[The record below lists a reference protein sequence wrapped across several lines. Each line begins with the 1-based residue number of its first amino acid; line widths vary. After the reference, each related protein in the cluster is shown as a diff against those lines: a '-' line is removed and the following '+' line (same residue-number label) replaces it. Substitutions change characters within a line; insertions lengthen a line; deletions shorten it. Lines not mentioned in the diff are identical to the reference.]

1 MTGPRN
7 RSRPAADYGTSRING
22 TELLG
27 LALNL
32 KTPVIYDTVRGANGD
47 ERVLNPEE
55 TQAAKEKQKLIKEKF
70 KGWIFSDPDRTERL
84 VRDYNDTYNN
94 LRPRIF
100 DGSHLDFP
108 GMSKAIT
115 LNPHQK
121 DAVWR
126 CMTAGNTLLA
136 HCVGAGKTFEVA
148 AATMK
153 KKQAGLAKKTII
165 AVPNHMLEQFGR
177 EFMQLYPDAKILL
190 ASKED
195 FTKERRKMLTARIA
209 TGDWDAIIVTH
220 SSFERIGMSR
230 EFQANFLRE
239 QIKEYEH
246 LLIDKASTGR
256 NIIKA
261 IEKQK
266 ARREERLKDLLAED
280 KKDDGLVFDELGV
293 DDLAIDEFHF
303 FKNLETPTKM
313 DRVAGIQTGGSER
326 AFDLL
331 MKASYLDQL
340 HPGHGLTGATGTPI
354 SNSMVEM
361 YTLQRFFD
369 PDGLKS
375 RGIEHFDAWA
385 ATFGEVVDTMEISPD
400 GATLR
405 PRSRFAKFVNLP
417 ELTQMFRGFTDVQT
431 AEMLNLPTPRLRGG
445 KAQTI
450 VCPMSEEQKELQ
462 DRLIERYDRLRT
474 SKVDPRE
481 DNALAITTDGRKLAL
496 DGRLLRPGE
505 DFPGSKINAL
515 VAEVIRTWRE
525 TEETCGTQMIFCD
538 MGVHPRPFSVYDEIV
553 AKLVDH
559 GIPRHQIAVMGD
571 ADTDAKKQTL
581 FEKVRQGSVRVLIGS
596 TQKMGTGTN
605 VQKRLKRKHDLDAP
619 WKPAEVEQRDGRI
632 MRQGNENEEVEIT
645 RYVTEGSFDAFMW
658 QALETKARF
667 IAQVMSG
674 DCAVRKA
681 EDIGGQE
688 LSYAEVKAIASGN
701 PAVLTLAETDAE
713 LQRLAILRKN
723 HHDEQYLT
731 RRNLRDLPDS
741 IRHLTKRVDGL
752 TADMAT
758 MSGNN
763 ATLTTEGIGERMK
776 RMPEKVSE
784 TYRTRLETFH
794 GLEAGIILHPLG
806 GTEVYLDGA
815 VRCRETLIR
824 DNPGPRAVLNA
835 LERLAEGYDDDIRH
849 LKAEIAIN
857 STVPRV

>member
-1 MTGPRN
+1 
-7 RSRPAADYGTSRING
+7 
-22 TELLG
+22 
-27 LALNL
+27 
-32 KTPVIYDTVRGANGD
+32 
-47 ERVLNPEE
+47 
-55 TQAAKEKQKLIKEKF
+55 
-70 KGWIFSDPDRTERL
+70 
-84 VRDYNDTYNN
+84 
-94 LRPRIF
+94 
-100 DGSHLDFP
+100 
-108 GMSKAIT
+108 
-115 LNPHQK
+115 
-121 DAVWR
+121 
-126 CMTAGNTLLA
+126 
-136 HCVGAGKTFEVA
+136 
-148 AATMK
+148 
-153 KKQAGLAKKTII
+153 
-165 AVPNHMLEQFGR
+165 
-177 EFMQLYPDAKILL
+177 
-190 ASKED
+190 
-195 FTKERRKMLTARIA
+195 
-209 TGDWDAIIVTH
+209 
-220 SSFERIGMSR
+220 
-230 EFQANFLRE
+230 
-239 QIKEYEH
+239 
-246 LLIDKASTGR
+246 
-256 NIIKA
+256 
-261 IEKQK
+261 
-266 ARREERLKDLLAED
+266 
-280 KKDDGLVFDELGV
+280 
-293 DDLAIDEFHF
+293 
-303 FKNLETPTKM
+303 M

-340 HPGHGLTGATGTPI
+340 HPGYGLTGATGTPI

-369 PDGLKS
+369 PEGLKS

-431 AEMLNLPTPRLRGG
+431 AEMLNLPTPRLKGG

-462 DRLIERYDRLRT
+462 DGLIERYDRLRT

-496 DGRLLRPGE
+496 DARMLRPGE

-515 VAEVIRTWRE
+515 VTEVIKTWRE
-525 TEETCGTQMIFCD
+525 TEVTRGTQMIFCD
-538 MGVHPRPFSVYDEIV
+538 MGVHPKPFSVYDEIV

-559 GIPRHQIAVMGD
+559 GIPRHQIAVMGN
-571 ADTDAKKQTL
+571 ADTDAKKQSL
-581 FEKVRQGSVRVLIGS
+581 FEKVRQGAVRVLIGS

-632 MRQGNENEEVEIT
+632 MRQGNDNEEVEIT

-713 LQRLAILRKN
+713 LQRLAILHKN
-723 HHDEQYLT
+723 HHDEQYLA
-731 RRNLRDLPDS
+731 RKNLRELPDS
-741 IRHLTKRVDGL
+741 IRHLTKRLEGL
-752 TADMAT
+752 TVDMAT
-758 MSGNN
+758 IAANDDIPSMEALGKQ
-763 ATLTTEGIGERMK
+763 MQ
-776 RMPEKVSE
+776 RMPERVSE
-784 TYRTRLETFH
+784 TYCTRLGTYR
-794 GLEAGIILHPLG
+794 GLECGMILHPLR
-806 GTEVYLDGA
+806 GTEVHLDGA
-815 VRCRETLIR
+815 VRCRETLMR

-835 LERLAEGYDDDIRH
+835 LERLADSYEGGIRQLRADISVTAGQLRDYQGRIGKPFAH
-849 LKAEIAIN
+849 EAFKSQLAELRDLLKLGLSENPPEGLPPVAELAGIIQALRAANTVEAAPERNGTRKSIGAERPVTARIRERMVEQPVVEAKVEESTPAIIEEDPKPEKPTTAPA
-857 STVPRV
+857 TVVAMPVPLKDYRRSVKRSGQGDEVQLRLF